1 MTVRKASRK
10 EQFRNF
16 YEVLGLPD
24 TASAAEIRAAYKRK
38 ALSAHP
44 DKGGTSGEFR
54 LLVQAFEVL
63 FSCHSRAVYD
73 EKLKHCGKCPLKKT
87 SKNSEEKRC
96 REPKGKDRPKS
107 AKDQRSSAPRVKRSK
122 RELLEQCMGRLKKIL
137 QDCPNDVRLQ
147 QITSMSG
154 LLRGKL
160 LIFME
165 VSKHADEAKN
175 APRVAAS
182 IGSEARRESS
192 NQVHLPLADHV
203 RQRTQRESSD
213 RRRGLA
219 KGIYSIAAKSKVYY
233 EARIVYRNLCFA
245 SRTSRNLEDT
255 VHRHTM
261 LAALRQRI
269 VEMEEEEVRRLGPLE
284 PCVQWVSRLKCLLQR
299 AIKTEGI
306 IEMGVSFQVVIDAR
320 LWVGKMVYSPRM
332 RSCETAL
339 DVWERAECV
348 RLLEGWAG
356 IKVVWM
362 EWMQAERR
370 SCFTTRT
377 RSQEEAEGVVSTAES
392 AYSATR
398 QKREALR
405 EAREEA
411 QRRRM
416 LELKEKEERRLEKI
430 KRREEMLKMRIEGL
444 LRNKLL
450 RCIRHAES
458 LARAVAEGKSAR
470 QPD

>member
-1 MTVRKASRK
+1 MTVRKVSRK

-24 TASAAEIRAAYKRK
+24 TATAAEIRAAYKRK
-38 ALSAHP
+38 ALSTHP

-73 EKLKHCGKCPLKKT
+73 EKLKHFAKCPLEKT
-87 SKNSEEKRC
+87 SKTIGKRC

-107 AKDQRSSAPRVKRSK
+107 TKDERSSAPRVKRSK

-147 QITSMSG
+147 QITSMSE

-165 VSKHADEAKN
+165 VSKHATDEAKD
-175 APRVAAS
+175 ALRVAPS
-182 IGSEARRESS
+182 IGSEAGRKSS
-192 NQVHLPLADHV
+192 NQVYLPIAYHA
-203 RQRTQRESSD
+203 RQKPQRESND

-269 VEMEEEEVRRLGPLE
+269 AEMEEEEVRRLGPAE
-284 PCVQWVSRLKCLLQR
+284 PCVEWVSRLKRLLQR
-299 AIKTEGI
+299 AIKTEGVV
-306 IEMGVSFQVVIDAR
+306 EMGVSFQVVIDAR

-332 RSCETAL
+332 RSCERAL

-348 RLLEGWAG
+348 RLMEGWPG

-370 SCFTTRT
+370 SCFATRT

-398 QKREALR
+398 RKREALR
-405 EAREEA
+405 EAREAA

-416 LELKEKEERRLEKI
+416 LELKEKQERRVEKMN
-430 KRREEMLKMRIEGL
+430 RREEMLKMRIEGL

-450 RCIRHAES
+450 RCVRRAES
-458 LARAVAEGKSAR
+458 LARAMAEGK
-470 QPD
+470 